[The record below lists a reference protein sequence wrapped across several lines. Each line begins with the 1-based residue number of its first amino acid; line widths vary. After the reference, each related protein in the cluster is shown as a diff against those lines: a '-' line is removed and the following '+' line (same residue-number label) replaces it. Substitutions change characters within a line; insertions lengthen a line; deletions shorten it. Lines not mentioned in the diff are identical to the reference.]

1 MRKKCAYALIGA
13 TGVAGVSAHQKNKRG
28 TPGDPFGIVGRGTH
42 NIKSL
47 RESIIVMMPQWES
60 AQPVV
65 AEKWM

>member
-13 TGVAGVSAHQKNKRG
+13 TGVAGVSAHQKNRRG
-28 TPGDPFGIVGRGTH
+28 TLGDPFDTVGKGNS

-47 RESIIVMMPQWES
+47 RESIIVRMSQWES
-60 AQPVV
+60 EQPVV